1 MVRISSLHPITAT
14 FFFVSVVLF
23 SALIQN
29 PIIHFVSFIGA
40 FSYYSVFHDPKHSFK
55 ELRLLALLFAFLA
68 LLNPL
73 FSHNGA
79 TVLFFINTNPITL
92 ESLLY
97 GANLG
102 IMLLSVVFWFKCIS
116 EVLTEEKLLCIFGR
130 FSSRLA
136 LVISMSLRFVPTFK
150 RQANRIEN
158 AQKVLGMYSSDSI
171 PDRLKSK
178 ARVFSSLV
186 NWAFENAIDT
196 ANSMKCRGYGLH
208 GRTGYNRYVFG
219 KRDWLIVLIT
229 FAVDVVIFAGMILCE
244 PDYQFYPQIS
254 TPVGTLEYALM
265 LGAFAA
271 LCALPIICEV
281 KEELAWKYYR
291 SKI

>member
-1 MVRISSLHPITAT
+1 MVRISSLHPITAA
-14 FFFVSVVLF
+14 FYFVSAALY

-40 FSYYSVFHDPKHSFK
+40 FAYYSVLRDLKNSFK
-55 ELRLLALLFAFLA
+55 DLRFFVLLLVSLA

-73 FSHNGA
+73 FSHNGE
-79 TVLFFINTNPITL
+79 TVLFFINSNPITL
-92 ESLLY
+92 ESFLY

-102 IMLLSVVFWFKCIS
+102 MMLLSVVFWFKCIS
-116 EVLTEEKLLCIFGR
+116 EVMNEEKLLCIFGR
-130 FSSRLA
+130 FSARLA

-150 RQANRIEN
+150 RQAKRIEN
-158 AQKVLGMYSSDSI
+158 AQKVLGMYSSDSM
-171 PDRLKSK
+171 PDRIMSK

-196 ANSMKCRGYGLH
+196 ANSMKCRGYGLR

-219 KRDWLIVLIT
+219 KRDLLVLSIT
-229 FAVDVVIFAGMILCE
+229 FAADAVILMGMILCE
-244 PDYQFYPQIS
+244 PDYRFYPQIS
-254 TPVGTLEYALM
+254 TPVGTPEYALT
-265 LGAFAA
+265 LIAFAG
-271 LCALPIICEV
+271 LCALPMIIEV